1 MALYCELCGTRTD
14 GVERLGVYCPGEYCG
29 TDLRAGADAGVRAWC
44 EPERRFGVAGG
55 TVLVDLLVCN
65 SGPRATGFH
74 LEPVEPV
81 RGRLDFDRR
90 SAGAPLASGATRR
103 IELRYTVPLDLV
115 GPALDIASR
124 FGVPAADVV
133 GQAQG
138 ALPSR
143 FGVALRVAATSAHQ
157 GAACAAFAVDV
168 PGQLGLDLDR
178 DGGRGRDGGSRS
190 GGSSGGDGR
199 PSSPGRP
206 ATPGRAQRPGQ
217 PGQPDGGT
225 GGRTGGGCG
234 PLVIAVLVAVVA
246 VLVAVFVVLDRGR
259 DGGTSTAGPG
269 GSDVSAQPVQPPP
282 TSAVPATPPTSA
294 TGRPGS
300 GGGNGGGNG
309 NGGAGNGGGGGKVK
323 SSPPVSPRS
332 TSPSTSPPVSPTR
345 SPTPRT
351 VVLPPLAGLDEATAE
366 AKLKDLGLRSTAATA
381 TVGRLPALQVLATDP
396 AAGTEVPAGATVVLR
411 VSDGRAPVPAVAGLT
426 RADAEQLL
434 RDLHFTK
441 VTVFSEQDGT
451 KPLNQALR
459 TDPPAGTVVPLDA
472 PVTLW
477 FAIRPVLR

>member
-65 SGPRATGFH
+65 AGPRATGFH

-90 SAGAPLASGATRR
+90 SAEAPLASGATRR

-133 GQAQG
+133 GQVQG

-143 FGVALRVAATSAHQ
+143 FGVALRVASASAHQ

-168 PGQLGLDLDR
+168 PGQLDVDLHR
-178 DGGRGRDGGSRS
+178 DGDRGRDGGNR
-190 GGSSGGDGR
+190 SGGDGGR
-199 PSSPGRP
+199 PSPGRP
-206 ATPGRAQRPGQ
+206 ATPGRPQR

-246 VLVAVFVVLDRGR
+246 VLVTVVLVRGLGR
-259 DGGTSTAGPG
+259 DDGTSSTGPG
-269 GSDVSAQPVQPPP
+269 PGAASAQPVPPP
-282 TSAVPATPPTSA
+282 VTSAVPATPPTSA
-294 TGRPGS
+294 IGRPGSGS
-300 GGGNGGGNG
+300 GGGNGGGS
-309 NGGAGNGGGGGKVK
+309 GKVK
-323 SSPPVSPRS
+323 PSPPVSPRS
-332 TSPSTSPPVSPTR
+332 TSPSTSPTR

-351 VVLPPLAGLDEATAE
+351 VVLPPLAGLDRATAE
-366 AKLKDLGLRSTAATA
+366 AELKGLGLRSTAATVTA
-381 TVGRLPALQVLATDP
+381 GRLPALQVIATDP
-396 AAGTEVPAGATVVLR
+396 ATGTEVPAGATVVLR

-426 RADAEQLL
+426 RTDAEQLL

-459 TDPPAGTVVPLDA
+459 TDPAAGTVMSLDA

-477 FAIRPVLR
+477 FAVKPVIR